1 MLRIRAGL
9 GVAIDGVKRVGAQ
22 LRAGCCLRRYRS
34 MGRLDVYPL
43 RCVGSAVVAAIKW
56 GGWLFRI
63 LRRKEARMDGQAR
76 RAPRRVR
83 RVVLLGLVGLLVLA
97 ALVYF
102 AFRKVELQELQALV
116 RRADATLVL
125 TAMGVG
131 LLSHLIRARR
141 WQLLLNTLDRPTN
154 LFSAFYAVMLGYFC
168 NLLLPRVGEA
178 VRCAVV
184 SKQSGVKLEKS
195 LGTMVTERLADVFV
209 MLLLTIVTVLLSLS
223 TFGAFL
229 KDEVI
234 FPFFRGVSRG
244 RVLVV
249 GGVIVALV
257 VLVVILLRVAL
268 RGRLVGRRARVRMRR
283 FLRGIAQGINSIRRM
298 DRKWEFIGWTVGLW
312 VAYWLMTYI
321 VCLALPATRDLGVW
335 VSLTLLVVGTF
346 GMFVPVQGGIGSFHL
361 IVTLWL
367 MAQGLP
373 RAEGLAYATLS
384 HGCQTALLIVVPAML
399 EIYRLAVMLR
409 RRASHK

>member
-1 MLRIRAGL
+1 
-9 GVAIDGVKRVGAQ
+9 
-22 LRAGCCLRRYRS
+22 
-34 MGRLDVYPL
+34 
-43 RCVGSAVVAAIKW
+43 
-56 GGWLFRI
+56 
-63 LRRKEARMDGQAR
+63 MDGQAR

-223 TFGAFL
+223 TFGALYFH
-229 KDEVI
+229 
-234 FPFFRGVSRG
+234 FF
-244 RVLVV
+244 
-249 GGVIVALV
+249 GGYREA
-257 VLVVILLRVAL
+257 
-268 RGRLVGRRARVRMRR
+268 
-283 FLRGIAQGINSIRRM
+283 
-298 DRKWEFIGWTVGLW
+298 
-312 VAYWLMTYI
+312 
-321 VCLALPATRDLGVW
+321 
-335 VSLTLLVVGTF
+335 
-346 GMFVPVQGGIGSFHL
+346 
-361 IVTLWL
+361 
-367 MAQGLP
+367 
-373 RAEGLAYATLS
+373 
-384 HGCQTALLIVVPAML
+384 GCWWW
-399 EIYRLAVMLR
+399 AV
-409 RRASHK
+409 